1 MSAQAKQTQAK
12 QTQAKQTQQAEQA
25 QQTKKDQELEMFK
38 KTLENKASA
47 QVSVLNKNG
56 NFGEKDITNILQQ
69 GFDEF
74 KNTTGRSM
82 TYSEMREMYG

>member
-1 MSAQAKQTQAK
+1 MSAKA
-12 QTQAKQTQQAEQA
+12 QAKQTQQAEQA

>member
-1 MSAQAKQTQAK
+1 MNAKAQQTDQAKQAQAQAKQT
-12 QTQAKQTQQAEQA
+12 E
-25 QQTKKDQELEMFK
+25 QTKKDQELEMFK

-47 QVSVLNKNG
+47 QVSDLYKNG